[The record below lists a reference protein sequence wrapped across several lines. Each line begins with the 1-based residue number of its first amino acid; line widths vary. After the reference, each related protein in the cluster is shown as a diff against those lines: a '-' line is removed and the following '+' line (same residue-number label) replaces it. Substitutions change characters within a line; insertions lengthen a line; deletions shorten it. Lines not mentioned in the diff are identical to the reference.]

1 MKQTRLKPLS
11 QPIWQPP
18 PLHPV
23 SYHLNLLPTVGYLRF
38 LYVSSSVKT
47 PLSFSDNQAET
58 CLIITSNDTS
68 LEYLPLIINIS
79 DTCKNQ
85 LKRLDFD
92 NAFNLSSLW
101 SIVILTS
108 PCSRSWTLSRHSIP
122 GLCLLSTHKR
132 RTIIPRTLD
141 AKTGLLTH
149 LFTGIQVWKWPVYR
163 LQTCYGRQSLKLCL
177 IDSDFL
183 FSGLFVRFL
192 MSGAWDWALSEVRS
206 PVIMGMWSW
215 SDDLLQWIKPEL
227 RENMSNVVSVW

>member
-1 MKQTRLKPLS
+1 MSTHPSVASPQRSLWSFFLSIDWFDSWSFGFDYKALWSSDRELKSSIKWFDYQFIWHYHLIISDSAMWKRLQNVYSQMKQTRLKPLS

-101 SIVILTS
+101 SIVILAS
-108 PCSRSWTLSRHSIP
+108 PCSRSWTL
-122 GLCLLSTHKR
+122 GWY
-132 RTIIPRTLD
+132 
-141 AKTGLLTH
+141 
-149 LFTGIQVWKWPVYR
+149 V
-163 LQTCYGRQSLKLCL
+163 
-177 IDSDFL
+177 
-183 FSGLFVRFL
+183 
-192 MSGAWDWALSEVRS
+192 
-206 PVIMGMWSW
+206 
-215 SDDLLQWIKPEL
+215 EL
-227 RENMSNVVSVW
+227 